1 MPHAF
6 ISFIFKRSKQALGD
20 DIVKILV
27 TGGAGYIASHTVVE
41 LLGVG
46 WDVVVLDNLVNSS
59 KCSLKRVADITGRAP
74 LFVFGDVL
82 DGPLLARI
90 FAEHDFDAVIHFA
103 GLKAVGDS
111 VKEPLGYYQN
121 NVSGSLSLLAAMEK
135 SGVFKIVFSSSATV
149 YGEPELM
156 PITEDYPVGAP
167 RSPYGRSKLI
177 VEQILEDLSRADD
190 RWSIAMLRYFN
201 PIGAHASGLIGE
213 DPNGTPNNLLPYIGK
228 VAMGKIPALS
238 VYGNDYPTCDG
249 TGVRDYIHV
258 SDLAD
263 GHLSALRFIS
273 KNSGLNAWNLGTGVG
288 YSVLQVI
295 AAFEK
300 ASGIT
305 IPYTMCERRPGDVA
319 ECWSDPSRA
328 LADLGWGAKFDLD
341 DMMRDTWRWLKKNP
355 DGYQSV

>member
-1 MPHAF
+1 M
-6 ISFIFKRSKQALGD
+6 
-20 DIVKILV
+20 KILV

-41 LLGVG
+41 LLGIG
-46 WDVVVLDNLVNSS
+46 WDVVVLDNLANSS
-59 KCSLKRVADITGRAP
+59 KRSLSRVAEITGRAP
-74 LFVFGDVL
+74 FFIFGDVL
-82 DGPLLARI
+82 DEPLLARI

-111 VKEPLGYYQN
+111 VKDPLAYYQN

-156 PITEDYPVGAP
+156 PITEDYPVGATT
-167 RSPYGRSKLI
+167 SPYGRSKLI

-190 RWSIAMLRYFN
+190 RWSIALLRYFN

-228 VAMGKIPALS
+228 VAMGEIPVLS
-238 VYGNDYPTCDG
+238 IYGNDYPTCDG

-258 SDLAD
+258 SDLAE

-273 KNSGLNAWNLGTGVG
+273 KTNGLNAWNLGTGVG

-305 IPYTMCERRPGDVA
+305 IPYTVCERRPGDVA

-328 LADLGWGAKFDLD
+328 LEDLGWGAKLDLD
-341 DMMRDTWRWLKKNP
+341 DMMRDTWRWLEKNP

>member
-1 MPHAF
+1 M
-6 ISFIFKRSKQALGD
+6 
-20 DIVKILV
+20 KILV

-41 LLGVG
+41 LLGIG
-46 WDVVVLDNLVNSS
+46 WDVVVLDNLANSS
-59 KCSLKRVADITGRAP
+59 KRSLSRVAEITGRAP
-74 LFVFGDVL
+74 FFIFGDVL
-82 DGPLLARI
+82 DEPLLARI

-111 VKEPLGYYQN
+111 VKDPLAYYQN

-156 PITEDYPVGAP
+156 PITEDYPVGATT
-167 RSPYGRSKLI
+167 SPYGRSKLI

-190 RWSIAMLRYFN
+190 RWSIALLRYFN

-228 VAMGKIPALS
+228 VAMGEIPVLS
-238 VYGNDYPTCDG
+238 IYGNDYPTCDG

-258 SDLAD
+258 SDLAE

-273 KNSGLNAWNLGTGVG
+273 KTNGLNAWNLGTGVG

-295 AAFEK
+295 AAFEN

-305 IPYTMCERRPGDVA
+305 IPYTVCERRPGDVA

-328 LADLGWGAKFDLD
+328 LEDLGWGAKLDLD
-341 DMMRDTWRWLKKNP
+341 DMMRDTWRWLEKNP